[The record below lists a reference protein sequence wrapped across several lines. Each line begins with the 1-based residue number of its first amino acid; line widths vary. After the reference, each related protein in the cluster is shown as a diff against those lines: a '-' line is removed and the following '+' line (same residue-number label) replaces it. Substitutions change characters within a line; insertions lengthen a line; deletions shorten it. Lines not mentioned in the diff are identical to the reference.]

1 MSLFP
6 LHQGGRA
13 GKTNAANSCDSVGG
27 CGVISLWHQK
37 RDVKKKRKRCVN
49 KTTLPFENLKL
60 NKINA
65 LFQRSQTQHDEMPSI
80 FLYFRRLCRVASKKI
95 NKGIF

>member
-37 RDVKKKRKRCVN
+37 RDVKKKETMRQQN
-49 KTTLPFENLKL
+49 NAPFRESQIEQN
-60 NKINA
+60 
-65 LFQRSQTQHDEMPSI
+65 QRS
-80 FLYFRRLCRVASKKI
+80 LSKVS
-95 NKGIF
+95 NPT